1 MYVCHFD
8 MMKKMGVVEKASCIK
23 HVWVV
28 SSFSV
33 CGGWRMS
40 SLVQMLIGR
49 KHAADML
56 WIKDHTGLS
65 SICII
70 DVLLPVHPVS
80 QPLGG
85 TGPQQAC
92 HRIDPGQR
100 HSRETP
106 HT

>member
-1 MYVCHFD
+1 MLRHATRSHTGCTDAAEANAFPNDQQWHTNVRSVRMYVCHFD

-56 WIKDHTGLS
+56 
-65 SICII
+65 
-70 DVLLPVHPVS
+70 
-80 QPLGG
+80 
-85 TGPQQAC
+85 
-92 HRIDPGQR
+92 
-100 HSRETP
+100 
-106 HT
+106 